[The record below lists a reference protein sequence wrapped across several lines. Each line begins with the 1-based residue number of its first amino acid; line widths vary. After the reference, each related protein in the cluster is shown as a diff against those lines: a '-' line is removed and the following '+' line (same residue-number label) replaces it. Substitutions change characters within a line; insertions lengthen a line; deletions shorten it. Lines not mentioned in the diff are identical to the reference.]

1 MGAMSFMNR
10 GLAPELQQELD
21 AHVGQKARV
30 LAHGSGEEAT
40 VVATTAFLG
49 RRHQGTW
56 EVWGWEEILK
66 GSWKADRSAF
76 AWTTT
81 DGRRIEAALDSVGR
95 LPELFRER
103 VQASTVVTETHDL
116 PRGSIQ
122 IVGRRRLDGS
132 DKMTWYAAASGG
144 ASLNNPE
151 TAAFVVERTDQ
162 LKADWNS

>member
-1 MGAMSFMNR
+1 MDAMSFMNR
-10 GLAPELQQELD
+10 RLAPDLQQELD
-21 AHVGQKARV
+21 THTGEKSRV

-49 RRHQGTW
+49 LRHQGEW
-56 EVWGWEEILK
+56 ETWGWEEILR
-66 GSWKADRSAF
+66 GSWKADQSAF

-81 DGRRIEAALDSVGR
+81 DGRRIQAALDSVGR

-132 DKMTWYAAASGG
+132 DEMTWYAAASGG
-144 ASLNNPE
+144 ASLGNPD

-162 LKADWNS
+162 LKADWKN